1 MNIPGRKKKAG
12 VPLQGLIAHGLLIKL
27 AQRVSPAQ
35 AVANVWV
42 EIFSRDRS
50 VKDPVARAHEQ
61 LCRADRR
68 ALGHRGYKFGK
79 GTLAPS
85 IRSRNAR

>member
-1 MNIPGRKKKAG
+1 MIPGRKKKGG
-12 VPLQGLIAHGLLIKL
+12 VPLQGLIAYGLLQKQ
-27 AQRVSPAQ
+27 AQRVTPAQ
-35 AVANVWV
+35 RVANIWV
-42 EIFSRDRS
+42 DVFSRDRS

-68 ALGHRGYKFGK
+68 ALGGRGYKFGK

-85 IRSRNAR
+85 IRTRNAR